1 MAEGTMKVVRKKSF
15 FQKPSLEKK
24 LKREEAQRQRK
35 KDEIKLL
42 RKIESEES
50 DWRGN

>member
-1 MAEGTMKVVRKKSF
+1 MAEGTMKIVRKKSF
-15 FQKPSLEKK
+15 FQNPSLERQ

-50 DWRGN
+50 DWRG